1 MTAVV
6 TARIRH
12 IEDATAMVTT
22 AQRSEYDLCLLGPLN
37 VTVDGRNVAL
47 GGPRQI
53 AVLARLMVT
62 PDQVVS
68 MDQLIASVWDG
79 DEPAQPHVTIRSYV
93 SNLRRAIEPNRR
105 RRSADSCLASSP
117 PGYRLDI
124 DPMAVDW
131 VRFQRLVD
139 GARDR
144 VVAGDCAG
152 AVPIV
157 RRALALWRGDPCSGL
172 PTSEVFETHRVRLQA
187 LRQTAVELLYESLL
201 HLGEH
206 DAVAAEIEAAIVED
220 PLRERL
226 TELGML
232 AFYRVGRQSEALALG
247 RRLRNRLLDDLG
259 IDPSPSIVD
268 MELRILNHDPALE
281 PVPGHANPFSAI
293 ITGPV
298 PSLGLGPV
306 TAGPGPG
313 PVGGAGQAG
322 QALELGDP
330 GMVAASPTMGAP
342 AALGRRPG
350 PLVGRSGVQ
359 DRLADMAVLL
369 EQGHLASAAVVGE
382 QGIGKT
388 TVVRDAARRLA
399 DAGSRVV
406 WAHSVSDE
414 APPLWPWS
422 QVVVALIEAD
432 DGPDR
437 ELTAGLGALA
447 GLGRSVAELLD
458 ERTPSSIPTAEII
471 LAVTGLLSRCARRG
485 PVVVVLEDLHWADR
499 STVTVLEYAISTL
512 VDVPIALMATWREPD
527 NEDGPLAAGLR
538 SLSRLSDLTRI
549 DLTPFGPTEVA
560 ELAVSL
566 GRPLS
571 PDHVATIQRRTD
583 GNPLFVDELL
593 AEPSADAAAGPPSPN
608 LRALVTDRVER
619 VHELAPA
626 VLRAAALFRA
636 PFTAE
641 ELRAV
646 HDDGAAAV
654 EAVLV
659 AAVRGQ
665 LLDEADPALGTY
677 RFRHPIV
684 GEVLAA
690 DTLSGQLR
698 SSHRIIG
705 QQLLATDEAEAS
717 YHLAWSPDPADRAM
731 AARIAL
737 DVFHRGARTV
747 ELAELDARIRNGLT
761 AAEVLGRAEV
771 SASSDGLVSDALG
784 FLSWR
789 ARVEDRP
796 HDWADN
802 AWRSLRA
809 ARDEVAASSD
819 EATNWSPP
827 PTTSAP
833 LRGAGWDQPRERPID
848 RLERAVLNLIGLPVI
863 PAGPGD
869 PVEFMVGAGPVAGEL
884 ADAIE
889 VLAADSPARA
899 AARIHLLAVR
909 APSGSDD
916 QSAAKA
922 LREAQRVLAT
932 ARKRCD
938 GPELAPVLATFVA
951 RFGPGLEPDEV
962 EALLD
967 EHAARRPGPAA
978 DLLWARHGYPALIG
992 AGRVDAAVRRAEAPL
1007 TATETTGDPLQR
1019 AEAQLLWTRHLL
1031 WAGELDAA
1039 DRSIAQTVTE
1049 LATFDLAEPLPL
1061 LRQRRILRSL
1071 RGQSGDA
1078 PAADGVGGTSLSP
1091 STVPAAE
1098 RASPA
1103 ELAFRLAHLGHRE
1116 RASEHISRMADT
1128 ERLDGLDLAELALLG
1143 AAASLVDHQPAA
1155 RFFHQHLSRT
1165 DERLIVRHDGSA
1177 ILGPVALW
1185 ASFAA
1190 SGAGKRREAR
1200 RLLESSL
1207 EIIRHH
1213 GGGVPVRM
1221 LYPNGPPK
1229 DLPIEPQP
1237 NLKSARA
1244 H

>member
-1 MTAVV
+1 
-6 TARIRH
+6 
-12 IEDATAMVTT
+12 MVTT
-22 AQRSEYDLCLLGPLN
+22 AQRSEYDLCLLGPLH
-37 VTVDGRNVAL
+37 VTVDGRQVAL
-47 GGPRQI
+47 GGPRQM

-79 DEPAQPHVTIRSYV
+79 DEPARPHVTIRSYV

-124 DPMAVDW
+124 DPTAVDW

-157 RRALALWRGDPCSGL
+157 RRALAMWRGDPCSGL
-172 PTSEVFETHRVRLQA
+172 PTSEVFETHRVRLEA

-247 RRLRNRLLDDLG
+247 QRLRSRLLDDLG
-259 IDPSPSIVD
+259 IDPSPSVVD

-298 PSLGLGPV
+298 PSLGLGAASAGLDAGEGSGV
-306 TAGPGPG
+306 GAGVGAGPSTGSGEPAREPG
-313 PVGGAGQAG
+313 GVREVVTPPTGRGA
-322 QALELGDP
+322 AL
-330 GMVAASPTMGAP
+330 
-342 AALGRRPG
+342 LGRRAG
-350 PLVGRSGVQ
+350 PLVGRSAVQ
-359 DRLADMAVLL
+359 DRLAEMALLL
-369 EQGHLASAAVVGE
+369 EQGHLASAAIVGE

-388 TVVRDAARRLA
+388 TVVRDAARRLSE
-399 DAGSRVV
+399 AGSRVV
-406 WAHSVSDE
+406 WAHNVSDE
-414 APPLWPWS
+414 SPPLWPWS

-458 ERTPSSIPTAEII
+458 EDAPSSIPTAEII
-471 LAVTGLLSRCARRG
+471 LAITGLLSRCARRG

-512 VDVPIALMATWREPD
+512 VDVPIALIATWREPD

-549 DLTPFGPTEVA
+549 DLTPFGPAEVA
-560 ELAVSL
+560 ELAASL

-571 PDHVATIQRRTD
+571 PDHVTTIQRRTD

-593 AEPSADAAAGPPSPN
+593 AEPAADAAAGPPSPN

-646 HDDGAAAV
+646 HDDGASAV

-684 GEVLAA
+684 AEVLAA

-737 DVFHRGARTV
+737 DLFHRGARTV

-761 AAEVLGRAEV
+761 AAELLGRAEANAG
-771 SASSDGLVSDALG
+771 SEGLVSDALG

-796 HDWADN
+796 LDWADN

-809 ARDEVAASSD
+809 ARDEVAAASD

-827 PTTSAP
+827 PTVSTP
-833 LRGAGWDQPRERPID
+833 LRGTGWHQPNERPID
-848 RLERAVLNLIGLPVI
+848 RLERAVLNLVGWPVI

-869 PVEFMVGAGPVAGEL
+869 PAEFQVGTGPVAGEL

-889 VLAADSPARA
+889 VLATDSPARA
-899 AARIHLLAVR
+899 AARIHLLAVEVS
-909 APSGSDD
+909 SGPDE
-916 QSAAKA
+916 QAGVKA
-922 LREAQRVLAT
+922 LREAQRVVTT

-951 RFGPGLEPDEV
+951 RFGPRLEPDEV

-967 EHAARRPGPAA
+967 EHAARRPGPAS
-978 DLLWARHGYPALIG
+978 DLLWARHGYPALIA

-1019 AEAQLLWTRHLL
+1019 AEAHLLWTRHLL
-1031 WAGELDAA
+1031 WAGELEAA
-1039 DRSIAQTVTE
+1039 DRSIGQTVTE
-1049 LATFDLAEPLPL
+1049 LATLDLAEPLPL

-1078 PAADGVGGTSLSP
+1078 PTADGVGGTSLSP
-1091 STVPAAE
+1091 STVPAAD

-1116 RASEHISRMADT
+1116 RASEHISRMADPD
-1128 ERLDGLDLAELALLG
+1128 RLDGLDLAELALLG

-1155 RFFHQHLSRT
+1155 RFFHQQLSRT

-1177 ILGPVALW
+1177 ILGPVAMW

-1190 SGAGKRREAR
+1190 RGAGKRREAR
-1200 RLLESSL
+1200 RLLETSL

-1221 LYPNGPPK
+1221 LYPDGAPE

-1237 NLKSARA
+1237 NLKSADA